1 MREYDEKLLKD
12 YNVFV
17 IENDLEDYLPRARKK
32 FLIQRYADEA
42 LLKEKAEIEQRLKEI
57 EEQLGSDA

>member
-17 IENDLEDYLPRARKK
+17 IENDLEDYLPRARKEFVNK
-32 FLIQRYADEA
+32 RYTNEA

-57 EEQLGSDA
+57 EEQLGSKG

>member
-17 IENDLEDYLPRARKK
+17 IENYLEYYLPRARKE
-32 FLIQRYADEA
+32 FVNQRYLKEA